1 MTTVATPK
9 GSKAVED
16 VASII
21 KEFKTV
27 YADAVAPCLTE
38 VVWQEVSARR
48 RLEWRSE
55 RRIPLQDAAV
65 CYGQILHGYNEFQPH
80 MIAALHTAFDD
91 CGIEATPAREYSVA
105 VYFHVPDKPGLRERV
120 EEFVQANFDADEV
133 SWEDSGT
140 LRVWWD

>member
-1 MTTVATPK
+1 MTTVATCK
-9 GSKAVED
+9 RSKAVED

-38 VVWQEVSARR
+38 AVWQEVSARR
-48 RLEWRSE
+48 RLEWRGD

-65 CYGQILHGYNEFQPH
+65 CYAQILHGYNAFQSD
-80 MIAALHTAFDD
+80 MIANLDAVFAD
-91 CGIEATPAREYSVA
+91 CGIEVTLAREFSVA
-105 VYFHVPDKPGLRERV
+105 VYLHVPDKPGLRERV
-120 EEFVQANFDADEV
+120 EKFVQDNFQADVV
-133 SWEDSGT
+133 SWQDGGT